1 MSERLKTIIIDD
13 EPVAIRGLKKLLL
26 KIDSIELL
34 GEFNS
39 GIHGRDFLLK
49 NNIDLMFLD
58 IEMPEMTGID
68 LLRILSYKPV
78 TIITSAHPQYAI
90 EGYDLDV
97 LDFLVKPI
105 AQERLLKAVNK
116 SLDFIDARKGIERNH
131 DYIFV
136 KCDKIIEKI
145 LLSEILYVESLHNY
159 VAICTENKKYI
170 SYSSLKNMEGLLP
183 AERFIKVQKSFLVSI
198 SKISGFSRDSIIVK
212 DIRIPISRM
221 NKKKIL
227 EVIIGNKY
235 LNTT

>member
-1 MSERLKTIIIDD
+1 MSERLRTIIIDD

-26 KIDSIELL
+26 KINSIELL

-68 LLRILSYKPV
+68 LLKMLSYKPV

-105 AQERLLKAVNK
+105 VQERLLKAVNK
-116 SLDFIDARKGIERNH
+116 SLDFIDAKKGIERNH

-170 SYSSLKNMEGLLP
+170 SYSSLKNMEGLLS
-183 AERFIKVQKSFLVSI
+183 AERFIKVQKSFIVSI